1 MWDQTR
7 TAALGAVGACVLLSC
22 AQANAQANVQDAPL
36 LPPDAKP
43 GQCYTRL
50 FVPPQYESRKEEL
63 IAVDSSDHL
72 EVSPPQFEWVEEQ
85 VLVKEESEQIE
96 VIPATYKE
104 VTEEVMVKP
113 AWQEFEVVPAEFETV
128 EEQVLVREAY
138 TTWKKGRGPVEKLDA
153 STGEIMCLVE
163 VPAEYQTIKR
173 RKLKIPPSTRV
184 IEHPAE
190 YKTVK
195 KQVVEKPAETR
206 VSKTPAKYITV
217 KVQKQVAPA
226 KTDKTRVPEE
236 VLTVERT
243 VKVSDGRVEWR
254 QILCETN
261 MTRDVI
267 ADVQAALQEL
277 KLYRGPVDGSLG
289 PMTMASVRAFQRE
302 KNLASGQLT
311 IETLEALGV
320 TP

>member
-1 MWDQTR
+1 MWDQTK
-7 TAALGAVGACVLLSC
+7 TAARGAVGACVLLSC
-22 AQANAQANVQDAPL
+22 AQVQAQAAPL

-50 FVPPQYESRKEEL
+50 FVPPQYQSQQQEL

-72 EVSPPQFEWVEEQ
+72 EVTQPQFEWVEEQ

-96 VIPATYKE
+96 VIPASYKT

-113 AWQEFEVVPAEFETV
+113 AWQELEVLPAEFETV

-173 RKLKIPPSTRV
+173 RKLKTPPTTRV

-190 YKTVK
+190 YQTVK
-195 KQVVEKPAETR
+195 KQVVDKPAETR
-206 VSKTPAKYITV
+206 VTKTPAKYTTV

-226 KTDKTRVPEE
+226 KTETVRVPEE
-236 VLTVERT
+236 LVTVERT

-261 MTRDVI
+261 MTREVI
-267 ADVQAALQEL
+267 ADIQQALQEQQ
-277 KLYRGPVDGSLG
+277 LYRGPVDGSLG
-289 PMTMASVRAFQRE
+289 PMTMASVRAFQKE

-311 IETLEALGV
+311 IETLDALGV
-320 TP
+320 QP